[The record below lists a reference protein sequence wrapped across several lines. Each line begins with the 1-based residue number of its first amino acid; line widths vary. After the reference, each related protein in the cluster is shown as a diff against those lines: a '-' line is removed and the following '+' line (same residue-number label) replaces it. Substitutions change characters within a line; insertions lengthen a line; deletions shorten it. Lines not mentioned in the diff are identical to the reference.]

1 MGYCLPFTSMKKE
14 LCLNLFLYI
23 ILFIFGLSSSFH
35 TNGFASMKKV
45 IPSLFLSFIF
55 IFILC
60 FWLLSSL
67 RINGKIVIPSRQW
80 IKYLSL
86 LCVAIYIN
94 GKNICLSLSFLFLFS
109 SFFWLLSSLRI
120 NRKNYLSSRQWKKS
134 LSLSLCLPK
143 EDCLP
148 FTSMEKFS
156 LHFFYFFFKLVSSLH
171 INKKNISFFR
181 FLLFL
186 AIVFPSQ

>member
-1 MGYCLPFTSMKKE
+1 MLEPFSIY
-14 LCLNLFLYI
+14 NI
-23 ILFIFGLSSSFH
+23 IYFWAI
-35 TNGFASMKKV
+35 V
-45 IPSLFLSFIF
+45 FLSHQ
-55 IFILC
+55 
-60 FWLLSSL
+60 WLRINEKSNTFSLSFFYFYFYFMFLAIVFPSHQWKNCHPITSIDKISLSSL
-67 RINGKIVIPSRQW
+67 CGYLHQW
-80 IKYLSL
+80 KKYLSF
-86 LCVAIYIN
+86 
-94 GKNICLSLSFLFLFS
+94 SFFS
-109 SFFWLLSSLRI
+109 VSFFFFFWLLSSLRI

-156 LHFFYFFFKLVSSLH
+156 LHFYLFIFFKLVSSLH
-171 INKKNISFFR
+171 INKKNISFFL